1 MSAGAQRIMERLAA
15 LARISDEP
23 GRLTRTYGSP
33 AMRCANDLV
42 GGWMRE
48 AGMTVREDAIGN
60 LIGRA
65 EAARLGAKTFL
76 LGSHLDTVRNAGA
89 FDGPLGVVLAIECV
103 AKLHASETS
112 LPFALEVIGFCDEEG
127 VRFQSTYLGSRA
139 LAGTLTAADLQR
151 VDENGISLADA
162 MRQFGGAPD
171 KISTAKCNP
180 NKLLGYA
187 EVHIE
192 QGPVLEQKHLAV
204 GVVTAIAGQSRVK
217 IRFTGQAGHAGTT
230 PMDLRRD
237 ALCAA
242 AEFIAVVEA
251 HAASI
256 AGLVATVGQ
265 IQVAPGASNVIPGE
279 AQLTLDVRH
288 HSDALRL
295 EAVQFLQGSAEN
307 IGSRRGIFVKWQLV
321 QETASVPCD
330 LELTALLKRAAQK
343 HQPEVIELPS
353 GAGHDA
359 AVLGKITPAVM
370 LFVQCRDGLSHHPDE
385 SAKVEDIAVALDVMN
400 DFLQL
405 LAEQHA

>member
-1 MSAGAQRIMERLAA
+1 MSDGASRTMERLAA
-15 LARISDEP
+15 LAKISDEP
-23 GRLTRTYGSP
+23 DQLTRTYGSP
-33 AMRCANDLV
+33 AMRRANELV

-60 LIGRA
+60 LMGRS

-89 FDGPLGVVLAIECV
+89 FDGPLGVVLAIECA
-103 AKLHASETS
+103 AKLNEHKTR

-127 VRFQSTYLGSRA
+127 VRFQNTYLGSRA
-139 LAGTLTAADLQR
+139 LAGTLTEADLQR
-151 VDENGISLADA
+151 VDENGVSLAEA
-162 MRQFGGAPD
+162 IRLFGGAPE

-192 QGPVLEQKHLAV
+192 QGPVLERNNLSV

-217 IRFTGQAGHAGTT
+217 ICFTGQAGHAGTT
-230 PMDLRRD
+230 PMNLRRD
-237 ALCAA
+237 ALGAA
-242 AEFIAVVEA
+242 AEFIAAVEA
-251 HAASI
+251 HASSV

-279 AQLTLDVRH
+279 ARLTLDVRH
-288 HSDALRL
+288 QSDALRL

-307 IGSRRGIFVKWQLV
+307 IGRRRGIFVKWQLV

-330 LELTALLKRAAQK
+330 PELTALLKRAAQR

-359 AVLGKITPAVM
+359 AVMGQITPAIL
-370 LFVQCRDGLSHHPDE
+370 LFVPCKDGLSHHPDE

-405 LAEQHA
+405 FAKKYA